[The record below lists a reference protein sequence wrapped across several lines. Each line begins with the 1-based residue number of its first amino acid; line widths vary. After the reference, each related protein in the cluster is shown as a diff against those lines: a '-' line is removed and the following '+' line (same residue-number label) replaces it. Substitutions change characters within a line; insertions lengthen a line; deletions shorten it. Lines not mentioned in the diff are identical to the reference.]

1 MTKQTTAWKYGSN
14 KDTNAGRN
22 GNQGKNRA
30 GNNNKEKDMKFAT
43 QEQMSNGYYGTY
55 NTVKEIII
63 NEVQK
68 KYEYGCD
75 MAQAIRAGKAFDI
88 NTVKPTRGQSTETDA
103 EARRHEQG
111 GMDIMYQ
118 EELRMY
124 LDRKKHLNDNRI
136 KVYSLIIS
144 NYCTKQMKTRVE
156 EHPKFETDIIDD
168 PIALLENIKILT
180 HDTVRAQYPIS
191 SITDHL
197 TRWLTLK
204 QQDEENLTDYVKRQ
218 KYHRDIIK
226 SQIGTKILHDYIKTT
241 ETYKNQAD
249 VDKQKEQLGLN
260 NYALL
265 L

>member
-88 NTVKPTRGQSTETDA
+88 NTVKPTRGQRLKPMQKRDDMNKA
-103 EARRHEQG
+103 G
-111 GMDIMYQ
+111 WI
-118 EELRMY
+118 L
-124 LDRKKHLNDNRI
+124 
-136 KVYSLIIS
+136 
-144 NYCTKQMKTRVE
+144 CTKRNCACT
-156 EHPKFETDIIDD
+156 
-168 PIALLENIKILT
+168 
-180 HDTVRAQYPIS
+180 
-191 SITDHL
+191 SIE
-197 TRWLTLK
+197 RS
-204 QQDEENLTDYVKRQ
+204 
-218 KYHRDIIK
+218 I
-226 SQIGTKILHDYIKTT
+226 
-241 ETYKNQAD
+241 
-249 VDKQKEQLGLN
+249 
-260 NYALL
+260 
-265 L
+265 